1 MSMINSYN
9 NSLSFAAKQT
19 MCNANTFLG
28 RNIMFLY
35 EHYHIEIEL
44 YKYVTDAPTCIVY
57 KEMESVYAQIV
68 RDYLEFR
75 DGTVEISSLSDIDIH
90 NIILYCS
97 TMDIWNYDCT

>member
-1 MSMINSYN
+1 MSMIISYN
-9 NSLSFAAKQT
+9 NSLSFIAKQA

-44 YKYVTDAPTCIVY
+44 FKYVTDVPIVY
-57 KEMESVYAQIV
+57 KEMESVNAQIV
-68 RDYLEFR
+68 RDCLEFR
-75 DGTVEISSLSDIDIH
+75 DGTAEISSLNDSDIH

-97 TMDIWNYDCT
+97 TMDIWNYDWNY